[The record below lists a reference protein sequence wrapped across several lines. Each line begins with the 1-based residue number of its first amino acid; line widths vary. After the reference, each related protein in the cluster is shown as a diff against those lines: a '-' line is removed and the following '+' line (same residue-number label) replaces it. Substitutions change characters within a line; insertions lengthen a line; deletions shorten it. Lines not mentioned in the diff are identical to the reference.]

1 LGLALAF
8 AAVAFGAA
16 FGFAAGLQALTLGR
30 RDSLVS
36 EGDQWFNWINNFR
49 YNLKSMGLALLMM

>member
-1 LGLALAF
+1 LGAALLF

-30 RDSLVS
+30 TDSLVS
-36 EGDQWFNWINNFR
+36 EGDQLFNWISNI
-49 YNLKSMGLALLMM
+49 